1 MRTFFNIVLGILVT
15 VLKVCL
21 HALVSTVGVLG
32 LCAVAALAGVYAYRH
47 WSAARERS
55 AEAAAEIIPIDR

>member
-1 MRTFFNIVLGILVT
+1 MRTFFHIVLGILVT

-21 HALVSTVGVLG
+21 HALVSTVGALG
-32 LCAVAALAGVYAYRH
+32 LCAVAVLAGVYAFRR

-55 AEAAAEIIPIDR
+55 AEAPAKIIAIDR